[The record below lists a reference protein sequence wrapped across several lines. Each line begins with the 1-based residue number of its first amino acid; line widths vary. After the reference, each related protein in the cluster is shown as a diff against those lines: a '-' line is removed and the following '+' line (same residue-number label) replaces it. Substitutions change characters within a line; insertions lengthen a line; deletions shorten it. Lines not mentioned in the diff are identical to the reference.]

1 MPSAGA
7 KVTRDTVVERCYVP
21 APESCESAVALLLRS
36 PADKKKAA
44 RPGGPDDAEELR
56 NDRTDT
62 SNYTGV

>member
-1 MPSAGA
+1 MKIRTTRIIA
-7 KVTRDTVVERCYVP
+7 KHAPGISPKEARDCR
-21 APESCESAVALLLRS
+21 AL
-36 PADKKKAA
+36 AWQFVFACHAKKKAA